1 MIPEQMYQ
9 EILENKDFND
19 FNKLKLQLAR
29 KYKLKRIPKD
39 SEILFSLNAKDYQ
52 LLKNKFVIKPTRI
65 ISGVSPIGLFAKPA
79 RCPHGVCLF
88 CCGGLNSYFGSV
100 PQSYTGNEPG
110 TRRAIRNHYDP
121 YLQIMSRIDRLHKKL
136 LELKGISNLEYEKER
151 NEKSKIR
158 CVSLLIETK
167 PDYGKLSHG
176 NEMLEYGTT
185 KVELGVQTIYD
196 DVLKFTHRGHNLQDS
211 IESIQILKDLGFKL
225 NFHMMPGLP
234 NVTKEQDI
242 NAFKE
247 IFENPSYKPDMLKIY
262 PCLVMPGTPLYRLW
276 KLGKYKPISTEEA

>member
-52 LLKNKFVIKPTRI
+52 LLKNKFVIKPTRT

-121 YLQIMSRIDRLHKKL
+121 YLQIMNRLEQYIINNH
-136 LELKGISNLEYEKER
+136 N
-151 NEKSKIR
+151 
-158 CVSLLIETK
+158 
-167 PDYGKLSHG
+167 PDKTEIIIQG
-176 NEMLEYGTT
+176 GTFLFFD
-185 KVELGVQTIYD
+185 K
-196 DVLKFTHRGHNLQDS
+196 
-211 IESIQILKDLGFKL
+211 
-225 NFHMMPGLP
+225 
-234 NVTKEQDI
+234 
-242 NAFKE
+242 A
-247 IFENPSYKPDMLKIY
+247 
-262 PCLVMPGTPLYRLW
+262 
-276 KLGKYKPISTEEA
+276 